1 MWTMVHQS
9 EREAFDNYLQVYP
22 TKSVLLVD
30 TYDTLQGTLRACQ
43 AAARAGGQKA
53 LHGVRVDAGLLDDQE
68 RPTGICRAMREV
80 LDREGFSETQ
90 IIVSGDMNEYR
101 MAALLDG
108 GEPIDGFGVG
118 TKLVCSPD
126 APSLGGVYKVVQV
139 GRGDD
144 AVPVM
149 KLSTG
154 KRTYPGPHQ
163 VIRQRDRDGWIVAD
177 HLVLADET
185 MPGEPLLQ
193 PVLRGGELV
202 AEGLDDL
209 EAIRRHAGE
218 ELASLHPEALLAEE
232 DAVTVRPSL
241 RLGRLAEETA
251 ARYAA
256 ELQER

>member
-1 MWTMVHQS
+1 VQ
-9 EREAFDNYLQVYP
+9 R
-22 TKSVLLVD
+22 LLVD
-30 TYDTLQGTLRACQ
+30 TYDTLEGTRRACQ
-43 AAARAGGQKA
+43 AAARAGGQQA
-53 LHGVRVDAGLLDDQE
+53 LHGVRVDAGLLDDQG

-80 LDREGFSETQ
+80 LDREGFPETQ

-101 MAALLDG
+101 MATLLDA

-139 GRGDD
+139 GLGEE

-163 VIRQRDRDGWIVAD
+163 VFRQHDEEGWIVAD
-177 HLVLADET
+177 RLALADEQQ
-185 MPGEPLLQ
+185 PGQPLLR

-202 AEGLDDL
+202 PGTLEDL
-209 EAIRRHAGE
+209 ESTRRRAGE
-218 ELASLHPEALLAEE
+218 ELASLPPDTLLAED
-232 DAVTVRPSL
+232 DAITARPSD
-241 RLGRLAEETA
+241 RLQRLVEQTA
-251 ARYAA
+251 AGLAHKK
-256 ELQER
+256 QKG